1 MYYVTIIRYIY
12 YKKKQNNLD
21 CQINIDIYFVYWSM
35 NIEVKVKRIEG
46 SKNLRYDLTLKTYKE
61 SITGIFD
68 KEDLRHLIQQID
80 NEIV

>member
-1 MYYVTIIRYIY
+1 
-12 YKKKQNNLD
+12 
-21 CQINIDIYFVYWSM
+21 M

-61 SITGIFD
+61 SITGTFD

>member
-12 YKKKQNNLD
+12 YKKKQKKLHF
-21 CQINIDIYFVYWSM
+21 QINIDIYFVYLGM
-35 NIEVKVKRIEG
+35 NIEVKIKRIEG
-46 SKNLRYDLTLKTYKE
+46 TKNLRYDLTLKTYKE
-61 SITGIFD
+61 SITGTFD